1 MLSSFLVIVPF
12 IAGINALNDWTVA
25 CTSGECSYA
34 LPPDLSKS
42 GGSNNAITDITKA
55 ADWQIL
61 GCDSNALAQD
71 IRLVCLKDPD
81 DPNSQCS
88 HLYQEIGAVNKI
100 VRLPEDCGASA
111 FARVAKSWVPEDQ
124 SIPNSVRRSLLR
136 RDGKVPVVKALSLDT
151 NFDAVDWSKTGP
163 VNIAIQG
170 VNVPGVQTGD
180 LQVTLSRRRTINPR
194 FSLKGA
200 LGAVK
205 DGLEKAAKDVVGVA
219 KDAVGAVKDVAGAVK
234 DAAESV
240 VDNSI
245 DANKTFDLKPLTF
258 SKHVNLINSQLDC
271 GKVSASLQV
280 DMDANANAQA
290 SISVAAT
297 GTIIPPKMT
306 KFGIVAA
313 LTANVAGTMTMN
325 ADITGHVDSGKIE
338 LVNLGVPAFDLPGI
352 FTLGPSFTVSAQV
365 VGDVD
370 VVMDMQVGLNFDINN
385 AQLTFP
391 PDASNKPL
399 SSAFSISD
407 TPLTLNAAGDVTAT
421 GTLTAHL
428 IPSLNLGV
436 SVLGGKAKADIF
448 LDIDTNAVL
457 QMNLDASASATKV
470 VTPPTIDNSASS
482 SQETISADATS
493 TATDTASPDDGSSSD
508 ASGSAEL
515 FQVDDGELVDANGN
529 PVDENGAPL
538 PEGASPLFV
547 DQDGNI
553 VPGPTSGDAA
563 DAKPK
568 RANDAQVQ
576 LFQGDN
582 GELVNEAGEPVDE
595 NGKKLGPNDAPVFVD
610 NDGNIVDGPMG
621 DDSTAAAQLF
631 QTDDGELVD
640 ESGNP
645 VDAEG
650 NLLKDGDSPV
660 CADTDGNVIACPA
673 GVTDNAAA
681 ATDDTTATADDVT
694 VNTTAD
700 VATTSG
706 TETTKS
712 LGGCINVNGGISIN
726 AGAEGSFFGLFD
738 KVANA
743 RLFDKNFK
751 IFNKCF
757 GDQVT
762 AAPTTTAADSTSET
776 NKRAQTSLEGRAA
789 FTCPLGG
796 SKKLGVTQG
805 TVKSSNIQPA

>member
-1 MLSSFLVIVPF
+1 MLSSFLVIFPF

-25 CTSGECSYA
+25 CTRGECSYGA
-34 LPPDLSKS
+34 EPQADLPQW
-42 GGSNNAITDITKA
+42 GSNNAITDITKA

-61 GCDSNALAQD
+61 GCDPNALAQD

-81 DPNSQCS
+81 DPNSQCP

-111 FARVAKSWVPEDQ
+111 FARVAKSWVSEDQ
-124 SIPNSVRRSLLR
+124 SIPSSVRRSLVR
-136 RDGKVPVVKALSLDT
+136 RDGKVPVVKSLSLDT
-151 NFDAVDWSKTGP
+151 DFDAVDWSKTGP

-170 VNVPGVQTGD
+170 VNVPGVQAGD
-180 LQVTLSRRRTINPR
+180 IQVTSSRRRTINPR
-194 FSLKGA
+194 FSIKGA
-200 LGAVK
+200 LGGMFLFYSFLIVTRIT
-205 DGLEKAAKDVVGVA
+205 LPL
-219 KDAVGAVKDVAGAVK
+219 AVK
-234 DAAESV
+234 DAV

-271 GKVSASLQV
+271 GKLSASLQV
-280 DMDANANAQA
+280 DMDANSNAQA

-297 GTIIPPKMT
+297 GTIIPPKIT
-306 KFGIVAA
+306 KFGVVAA

-399 SSAFSISD
+399 SSAFSIND

-428 IPSLNLGV
+428 IPSLNFGV

-448 LDIDTNAVL
+448 LDLDTNAVL
-457 QMNLDASASATKV
+457 QMNLDGSVSATKV

-482 SQETISADATS
+482 SPETTSADATS
-493 TATDTASPDDGSSSD
+493 TAADIASPNDDSSSD
-508 ASGSAEL
+508 AGGST
-515 FQVDDGELVDANGN
+515 D
-529 PVDENGAPL
+529 
-538 PEGASPLFV
+538 
-547 DQDGNI
+547 
-553 VPGPTSGDAA
+553 
-563 DAKPK
+563 
-568 RANDAQVQ
+568 
-576 LFQGDN
+576 
-582 GELVNEAGEPVDE
+582 
-595 NGKKLGPNDAPVFVD
+595 
-610 NDGNIVDGPMG
+610 
-621 DDSTAAAQLF
+621 LF
-631 QTDDGELVD
+631 QTDD
-640 ESGNP
+640 
-645 VDAEG
+645 
-650 NLLKDGDSPV
+650 
-660 CADTDGNVIACPA
+660 
-673 GVTDNAAA
+673 
-681 ATDDTTATADDVT
+681 
-694 VNTTAD
+694 
-700 VATTSG
+700 
-706 TETTKS
+706 ETTKS

-738 KVANA
+738 KVSNA
-743 RLFDKNFK
+743 RLFEKNFK

-757 GDQVT
+757 GDQAT
-762 AAPTTTAADSTSET
+762 AAPATTPVCF
-776 NKRAQTSLEGRAA
+776 A
-789 FTCPLGG
+789 FW
-796 SKKLGVTQG
+796 
-805 TVKSSNIQPA
+805 IA

>member
-1 MLSSFLVIVPF
+1 MLSSFLVIFPF

-25 CTSGECSYA
+25 CTRGECSYD
-34 LPPDLSKS
+34 LPTNSSAS
-42 GGSNNAITDITKA
+42 GSLKIWGSNNAITDITKA

-111 FARVAKSWVPEDQ
+111 FARVAKSWVSEDQ
-124 SIPNSVRRSLLR
+124 SIPSSVRRSLVR

-151 NFDAVDWSKTGP
+151 DFDAADWSKTGP

-170 VNVPGVQTGD
+170 VNVPGVQAGD
-180 LQVTLSRRRTINPR
+180 IQVTSSRRRTINPR
-194 FSLKGA
+194 FSIKGA
-200 LGAVK
+200 LGGMFLFYSFLIVTRIT
-205 DGLEKAAKDVVGVA
+205 LPL
-219 KDAVGAVKDVAGAVK
+219 AVK
-234 DAAESV
+234 DAV

-271 GKVSASLQV
+271 GKVSVSLQV

-297 GTIIPPKMT
+297 GTIIPPKIT
-306 KFGIVAA
+306 KFGVVAA

-325 ADITGHVDSGKIE
+325 ADITACSLRHQTDTHGHVDSGKIE

-365 VGDVD
+365 VGDID

-407 TPLTLNAAGDVTAT
+407 TPLTLNAAGDVAAT

-428 IPSLNLGV
+428 IPSLNFGV

-448 LDIDTNAVL
+448 LDLDTNTAL
-457 QMNLDASASATKV
+457 QMNLDGSASATKV

-482 SQETISADATS
+482 SPETTSADATS
-493 TATDTASPDDGSSSD
+493 TAADIASP
-508 ASGSAEL
+508 
-515 FQVDDGELVDANGN
+515 
-529 PVDENGAPL
+529 
-538 PEGASPLFV
+538 
-547 DQDGNI
+547 
-553 VPGPTSGDAA
+553 
-563 DAKPK
+563 
-568 RANDAQVQ
+568 NDVCVQ
-576 LFQGDN
+576 TTN
-582 GELVNEAGEPVDE
+582 
-595 NGKKLGPNDAPVFVD
+595 
-610 NDGNIVDGPMG
+610 
-621 DDSTAAAQLF
+621 TA
-631 QTDDGELVD
+631 
-640 ESGNP
+640 
-645 VDAEG
+645 
-650 NLLKDGDSPV
+650 
-660 CADTDGNVIACPA
+660 
-673 GVTDNAAA
+673 
-681 ATDDTTATADDVT
+681 
-694 VNTTAD
+694 AD
-700 VATTSG
+700 VATTSD

-743 RLFDKNFK
+743 RLFEKNFK

-757 GDQVT
+757 GDQ
-762 AAPTTTAADSTSET
+762 ATTAPATT
-776 NKRAQTSLEGRAA
+776 PVCFA
-789 FTCPLGG
+789 FWKHNFL
-796 SKKLGVTQG
+796 
-805 TVKSSNIQPA
+805 